1 MCMYVLSILDS
12 IITPKSTLYKRQP
25 AWSRPLSTES
35 SACHLAWLLQL
46 SICSDVCTN
55 VKVGEGEK
63 QHSNRWTYSATV
75 FGHNWIIYFFIQSP
89 LKKSTYS
96 FMNEWMRPQQMI
108 VQSAASDNLPSLYI
122 YFFGDG
128 MVGEWRIFFLFC
140 TTKTNDHFF
149 RLMWCFKLCETF
161 SFIKKKRRMQMVR
174 PPPFLWMTLNCRL
187 NYFFLFTCYLVLF
200 DHSLLV
206 EQLTTTKKLSK
217 SFVYLIKFLVKLF
230 LYK

>member
-12 IITPKSTLYKRQP
+12 IITPNSTLYKRQP

-75 FGHNWIIYFFIQSP
+75 FGHNWMIYFFIQSP

-96 FMNEWMRPQQMI
+96 FMNEWMRPPQMI

-122 YFFGDG
+122 YFLVMEWSGS
-128 MVGEWRIFFLFC
+128 GEFFFC
-140 TTKTNDHFF
+140 FAPPKQMITSSD
-149 RLMWCFKLCETF
+149 WCDA
-161 SFIKKKRRMQMVR
+161 S
-174 PPPFLWMTLNCRL
+174 NC
-187 NYFFLFTCYLVLF
+187 VK
-200 DHSLLV
+200 HSV
-206 EQLTTTKKLSK
+206 S
-217 SFVYLIKFLVKLF
+217 
-230 LYK
+230 